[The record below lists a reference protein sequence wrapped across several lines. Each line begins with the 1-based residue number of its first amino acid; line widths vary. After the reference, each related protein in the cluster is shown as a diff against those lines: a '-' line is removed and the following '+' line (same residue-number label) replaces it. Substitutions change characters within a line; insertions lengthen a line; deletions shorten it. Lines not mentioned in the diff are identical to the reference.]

1 MEGKVTLTA
10 SVAVGLDCQAQFPPR
25 TNQKRSRPE
34 DCPMGELDTDAPR
47 QGRMTSAVTFL
58 KVHFPGIYPA
68 TGVYIFYI
76 SYCLILSIQDI
87 FKDDFPCVQ
96 LGIGNFPVIGKG
108 RCFQV
113 IHGPVFCLSSVIAGA
128 IDLPL
133 GGGLAPA
140 WCGVARACAGM
151 WPDWVL
157 TWASPTLSH
166 CIDLPLIVLAHM
178 PTTDNCLSQYLLPD
192 DLI

>member
-34 DCPMGELDTDAPR
+34 DCRMRELDTDAPR
-47 QGRMTSAVTFL
+47 QGRMTSAVTCL
-58 KVHFPGIYPA
+58 KVHFPGIYSA

-76 SYCLILSIQDI
+76 SFCLILSIQDI

-96 LGIGNFPVIGKG
+96 LGVGNFPVIAKG
-108 RCFQV
+108 RCVQV
-113 IHGPVFCLSSVIAGA
+113 IHRPMCCLSSVIAGA

-140 WCGVARACAGM
+140 WCGVWGGSSVRWHVA
-151 WPDWVL
+151 
-157 TWASPTLSH
+157 
-166 CIDLPLIVLAHM
+166 
-178 PTTDNCLSQYLLPD
+178 
-192 DLI
+192 

>member
-34 DCPMGELDTDAPR
+34 DCPMRELDTDAPR
-47 QGRMTSAVTFL
+47 QGRMTGAVTCL

-76 SYCLILSIQDI
+76 SFCLILSIQDKTRH
-87 FKDDFPCVQ
+87 FKDDILCVQ
-96 LGIGNFPVIGKG
+96 LGVGNSLVIAKG
-108 RCFQV
+108 WCFQV
-113 IHGPVFCLSSVIAGA
+113 IHRPMFCLSSVIAGA

-157 TWASPTLSH
+157 SLPGPHQPCPIALYRFTINCFSPH
-166 CIDLPLIVLAHM
+166 AH
-178 PTTDNCLSQYLLPD
+178 N
-192 DLI
+192 